1 MEDSINYHNGYIPI
15 YLKGKDLS
23 AKELEERLKR
33 MDINIGKNRNK
44 DILVKKYD
52 NAIEDEENRKN
63 ILDLLEKDK
72 QILNIKKKQ
81 RTNLPYNMNDSEE
94 MLYNKRNEI
103 NQKMVIKGGEVMD
116 ENQLKN
122 RINNNNSLN
131 PNIQKGSTNALKD
144 EEEDKEKNN
153 SRINAFEHNRQNKI
167 IQKENK
173 NANNSLNLRV
183 HNSSNI
189 LNNQKKSPYNSRM
202 YIEFEDQNKS
212 KMRTFILLI
221 LGAFLIYYIIKE
233 ILHSSNEVSEMFGL
247 GLFLASVESSMLAFF
262 SSIFLPILFGFLMV
276 CLPLIIICYLFYRW
290 RRSRKIRKLSKK
302 IFQEIKKILENRMD
316 KSMSENEIIQY
327 FSRKYN
333 IDKEFFVKR
342 YLEKELLKLCE
353 KEKSIK
359 FFTDSENGNLFWELR
374 K

>member
-33 MDINIGKNRNK
+33 MDINIGKNRYK

-52 NAIEDEENRKN
+52 NAIEDEENRKK

-72 QILNIKKKQ
+72 QILNIKQKQ
-81 RTNLPYNMNDSEE
+81 RTNLPFNMNDSEE

-189 LNNQKKSPYNSRM
+189 LNNQNKSPYNSRM

-212 KMRTFILLI
+212 KLRIFILLI

-247 GLFLASVESSMLAFF
+247 GLFLASVESSIFAFF
-262 SSIFLPILFGFLMV
+262 SSIFLPIIFGFLMV
-276 CLPLIIICYLFYRW
+276 CLPLIIICYLFNRW
-290 RRSRKIRKLSKK
+290 RRNRKIRKLSKK
-302 IFQEIKKILENRMD
+302 IFQEIKKILEIRMD

-342 YLEKELLKLCE
+342 YLVKELLKLCE
-353 KEKSIK
+353 KDKSIK

>member
-52 NAIEDEENRKN
+52 NAIEDEEIRKK

-72 QILNIKKKQ
+72 QILNIKQKQ

-173 NANNSLNLRV
+173 NANSIIFF
-183 HNSSNI
+183 NI
-189 LNNQKKSPYNSRM
+189 
-202 YIEFEDQNKS
+202 
-212 KMRTFILLI
+212 
-221 LGAFLIYYIIKE
+221 IY
-233 ILHSSNEVSEMFGL
+233 
-247 GLFLASVESSMLAFF
+247 
-262 SSIFLPILFGFLMV
+262 
-276 CLPLIIICYLFYRW
+276 
-290 RRSRKIRKLSKK
+290 
-302 IFQEIKKILENRMD
+302 
-316 KSMSENEIIQY
+316 
-327 FSRKYN
+327 
-333 IDKEFFVKR
+333 
-342 YLEKELLKLCE
+342 
-353 KEKSIK
+353 
-359 FFTDSENGNLFWELR
+359 
-374 K
+374 

>member
-52 NAIEDEENRKN
+52 NAIEDEENRKK

-72 QILNIKKKQ
+72 QILNIKQKQ

-189 LNNQKKSPYNSRM
+189 LNNQNKPSYNSRM
-202 YIEFEDQNKS
+202 YIEVEDQNKS
-212 KMRTFILLI
+212 KLRIFILLI

-233 ILHSSNEVSEMFGL
+233 ILNSSSEF
-247 GLFLASVESSMLAFF
+247 
-262 SSIFLPILFGFLMV
+262 
-276 CLPLIIICYLFYRW
+276 
-290 RRSRKIRKLSKK
+290 
-302 IFQEIKKILENRMD
+302 
-316 KSMSENEIIQY
+316 
-327 FSRKYN
+327 
-333 IDKEFFVKR
+333 
-342 YLEKELLKLCE
+342 
-353 KEKSIK
+353 
-359 FFTDSENGNLFWELR
+359 
-374 K
+374 